1 MSKLISLATHVSETH
16 YNKMWEFL
24 EQYNNKT
31 GENLTMSQLLWKAVK
46 FFVNH
51 TLKSWKG

>member
-1 MSKLISLATHVSETH
+1 MSKLISLATHVSEAN
-16 YNKMWEFL
+16 YNKMWQFL
-24 EQYNNKT
+24 EQYNEKT
-31 GENLTMSQLLWKAVK
+31 GENLTMSQLVWKAIK

>member
-1 MSKLISLATHVSETH
+1 MAKIKTLSTKTTEVN
-16 YNKMWEFL
+16 YNKTWEFL

-51 TLKSWKG
+51 TMKSWK

>member
-1 MSKLISLATHVSETH
+1 MSKLISLATHVSETN

>member
-1 MSKLISLATHVSETH
+1 MKNYRSVTTNISETN

-24 EQYNNKT
+24 EQYNSRT
-31 GENLTMSQLLWKAVK
+31 GENLTMSQLLWKALK
-46 FFVNH
+46 FFVNY